1 MNYKVGNDFL
11 EKLNNDLEKKY
22 LYSGLRLGGSIKDN
36 KICLYTIDEDGKH
49 SKFDNRVF
57 YGKVEGDTL
66 NGKLSVSHFVILLL
80 GILAGFCIE
89 SIVMAIISDSL
100 SSIVFP
106 IAIIVF
112 EILYFIFIKRVSA
125 ENDGLINKYLE
136 DCVIE
141 NQYSE

>member
-1 MNYKVGNDFL
+1 MDYKVGYGFL

-22 LYSGLRLGGSIKDN
+22 LFSGFRLGGKIKEN
-36 KICLYTIDEDGKH
+36 KICLYTIDDHGKH
-49 SKFDNRVF
+49 SNFANRIF

-66 NGKLSVSHFVILLL
+66 SGNFSVSRYVILLL

-89 SIVMAIISDSL
+89 SIVMSIISGSL

-112 EILYFIFIKRVSA
+112 EILYFVFIKRISA
-125 ENDGLINKYLE
+125 DNDKLIKKYLE

-141 NQYSE
+141 N